1 VVFSPISGSASSLT
15 NAEAVELFQK
25 GYPVKRNARVRYPS
39 GVNPWFENLSA
50 SNFDVS
56 LSDSSNSLYKGW
68 RGAGKISFTYNYL
81 NGQYITVR
89 VHKKQPNFSFEI
101 CYPALVQ
108 KDEIYDSGSDT
119 YNNTPPPCPKGQFK
133 YNRCVGT
140 TKVTYVCD
148 GFGGTEVGR
157 RQPNSP
163 DCGYSTPVIEP
174 PDDDG
179 PTPYKCPPRGTPA
192 GERCSGTTEYVF
204 QYTGLFKGG
213 TSYSSLADCARMT
226 ASVNRNSTDCGYT
239 PPIVDPDCPDDDDG
253 GTTGYG
259 TTPVIGTGGNGDDG
273 CVPNVDPHCPIEG
286 GGNPT
291 TGTGGTPNNSTPP
304 TTTTPPNTSGTG
316 GYGSG
321 GGTTYNH
328 QLGITLPN
336 TLPYNT
342 PIVLPD
348 LSHIFPV
355 PNNTTIRPPISGYGS
370 TPPYTPGGPRRTRSG
385 GRTPSR
391 RSRFPNTSRR

>member
-1 VVFSPISGSASSLT
+1 
-15 NAEAVELFQK
+15 
-25 GYPVKRNARVRYPS
+25 
-39 GVNPWFENLSA
+39 
-50 SNFDVS
+50 
-56 LSDSSNSLYKGW
+56 
-68 RGAGKISFTYNYL
+68 
-81 NGQYITVR
+81 
-89 VHKKQPNFSFEI
+89 
-101 CYPALVQ
+101 
-108 KDEIYDSGSDT
+108 
-119 YNNTPPPCPKGQFK
+119 
-133 YNRCVGT
+133 
-140 TKVTYVCD
+140 
-148 GFGGTEVGR
+148 
-157 RQPNSP
+157 
-163 DCGYSTPVIEP
+163 
-174 PDDDG
+174 
-179 PTPYKCPPRGTPA
+179 
-192 GERCSGTTEYVF
+192 
-204 QYTGLFKGG
+204 
-213 TSYSSLADCARMT
+213 MT